1 MSDQPKL
8 IFADE
13 SKKLK
18 FEDLSA
24 KLIFADESKKLIFD
38 ITQVTEVAPDFL
50 LIAVGDNLLI
60 AVGDKLKI

>member
-8 IFADE
+8 IFTDE

-38 ITQVTEVAPDFL
+38 IAIE
-50 LIAVGDNLLI
+50 AVS
-60 AVGDKLKI
+60 VGIGTMIIESTFIVG

>member
-1 MSDQPKL
+1 MSEKL
-8 IFADE
+8 IFADD

-38 ITQVTEVAPDFL
+38 IIIVSDVVPGGIGVMIIESTF
-50 LIAVGDNLLI
+50 IVG
-60 AVGDKLKI
+60 

>member
-24 KLIFADESKKLIFD
+24 KLIFADESKKLVFD
-38 ITQVTEVAPDFL
+38 ITIEAIVAGIFDLSF
-50 LIAVGDNLLI
+50 DSTFE
-60 AVGDKLKI
+60 

>member
-24 KLIFADESKKLIFD
+24 KLIFGDESKKLIFD
-38 ITQVTEVAPDFL
+38 ITIE
-50 LIAVGDNLLI
+50 AVS
-60 AVGDKLKI
+60 VGIGTMIVGSTNIVG

>member
-1 MSDQPKL
+1 MSDVPKL

-38 ITQVTEVAPDFL
+38 ITIVSDVVPGGIGVMIIENTF
-50 LIAVGDNLLI
+50 IVG
-60 AVGDKLKI
+60 